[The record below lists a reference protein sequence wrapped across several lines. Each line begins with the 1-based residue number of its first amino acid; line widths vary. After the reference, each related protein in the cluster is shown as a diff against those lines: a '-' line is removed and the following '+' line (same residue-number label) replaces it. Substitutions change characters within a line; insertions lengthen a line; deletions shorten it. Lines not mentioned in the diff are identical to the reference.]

1 MFHKHEVW
9 QGFESPLCSNFINHI
24 NPYIM
29 DNFNA
34 SALAH
39 DLRVEAMKSL
49 FNGLTFNQVTT
60 TSEWDDLTCDEQM
73 TLEDLIGS

>member
-1 MFHKHEVW
+1 ME
-9 QGFESPLCSNFINHI
+9 
-24 NPYIM
+24 
-29 DNFNA
+29 NFNA

-73 TLEDLIGS
+73 TLEDLINS